1 MLNGKRVLSLVE
13 MISSY
18 HRSRGSKGYKGSL
31 DELERHLLGSG
42 IKKGSIKRKKYKTG
56 KINGGAFDIPEIWD
70 PVEGDLWMVKPE
82 RQYITSTKRV
92 KLALAFGS
100 ASSNG
105 VETLEL
111 VDYTGPGDY
120 TKKAVL
126 TDKGP
131 NEIFEEAVIKG
142 GARCIVFSVMRVNS
156 ELLGRTPELL
166 PEMTSFPGTDQT
178 IDGTSYD
185 VYAFSISPARHKF
198 LKEKLSNGKVYVEAK
213 AEAEVGHGAFD
224 VMEVT
229 LPGDGRK
236 DYLLLTA
243 HICHPAPGA
252 NDNASGA
259 ALAAEL
265 AVILNKLKLSLPIRI
280 AFVPEYYGSV
290 PYSIELKKHGDL
302 PFYVINLDMV
312 GEDQEKTSATL
323 ILGESSPFVFQRYD
337 SVLNHYL
344 NAEIPTVACHPIR
357 RFYRSPY
364 SAGSDH
370 CAFSP
375 FGIPAACVGHFPDRY
390 YHSDMDT
397 PDKCDPGTFE
407 WIGNA
412 VLETIK
418 YIDTPS
424 NKIEAEIKS
433 AMAGGYVKH
442 MEKIKELSGGKEAML
457 VLNKVFEAEKSGL
470 DRLYNPEEYIQ
481 SEFPIS
487 ANFESSIGLDWKK
500 ELDIEL
506 NQVTMDSL
514 SSVAEVINI
523 GVNVTGVKEA
533 TEVLTAAH
541 LDVPL
546 EDVKKLVDYFIRKG
560 FYTV

>member
-1 MLNGKRVLSLVE
+1 MINGKKVLSLVE
-13 MISSY
+13 VISSY
-18 HRSRGSKGYKGSL
+18 HRSRGSRDYAASL
-31 DELERHLLGSG
+31 NEIERYLTGSG
-42 IKKGSIKRKKYKTG
+42 IKKKNIKRKKYKSG
-56 KINGGAFDIPEIWD
+56 NISGGAFKIPELWD
-70 PVEGDLWMVKPE
+70 SVEGELWMVKPE
-82 RQYITSTKRV
+82 RQYITSTRRV

-100 ASSNG
+100 SSSNG
-105 VETLEL
+105 IETLEL
-111 VDYTGPGDY
+111 VEFEGPGDY
-120 TKKAVL
+120 SGKAVL
-126 TDKGP
+126 INKGP

-142 GARCIVFSVMRVNS
+142 GARCIVFSSMRLNS
-156 ELLGRTPELL
+156 KELGRTPELL
-166 PEMTSFPGTDQT
+166 PEMTSFPGTDQS
-178 IDGTSYD
+178 IDGASYD
-185 VYAFSISPARHKF
+185 VYAFSISPSRYDF
-198 LKEKLSNGKVYVEAK
+198 LKENLSKGKVFIEAK
-213 AEAEVGHGAFD
+213 AESKLEHGIFD
-224 VMEVT
+224 IMEVT

-265 AVILNKLKLSLPIRI
+265 AVILNELNLDLPVKI

-290 PYSIELKKHGDL
+290 PYSIELNRQNDL

-323 ILGESSPFVFQRYD
+323 LLGESSPFVYQRYD
-337 SVLNHYL
+337 SILNHYL
-344 NAEIPTVACHPIR
+344 NVEIPMVASHPIR
-357 RFYRSPY
+357 RFYRIPY

-375 FGIPAACVGHFPDRY
+375 FGIPAVYVGHFPDRY

-407 WIGNA
+407 WIGKA
-412 VLETIK
+412 VLDTIK
-418 YIDTPS
+418 YVNEPS
-424 NKIEAEIKS
+424 KEIEAEIKS
-433 AMAGGYVKH
+433 AMAGGYVRH
-442 MEKIKELSGGKEAML
+442 MEKIKELPGGKEAMA
-457 VLNKVFEAEKSGL
+457 VLNKAFEADKNGF
-470 DRLYNPEEYIQ
+470 DKLYNPEKYIP

-487 ANFESSIGLDWKK
+487 ANFKSSLGLGWKK

-506 NQVTMDSL
+506 SQVTMNNL
-514 SSVAEVINI
+514 VSVAEVINI
-523 GVNVTGVKEA
+523 GVNVTGVREA

-560 FYTV
+560 FYTI